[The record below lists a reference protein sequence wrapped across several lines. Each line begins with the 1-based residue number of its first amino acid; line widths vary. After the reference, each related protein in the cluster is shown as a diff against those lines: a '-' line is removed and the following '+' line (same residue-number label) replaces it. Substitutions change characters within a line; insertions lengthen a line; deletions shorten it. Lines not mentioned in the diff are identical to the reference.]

1 MKVVFGN
8 SGRLPLAYLPARSP
22 KSVAGRLLP
31 ALPFFLASRTSF
43 AHFFKNLSTHCCRIH
58 SALSKFYKGSQV
70 SKVSRKSATADSQC
84 RGPSRSCFR
93 QFCPRIIDRC
103 FFSKN
108 PATQTFFH
116 LLNVLKLG
124 CPTLLANCISKKHF
138 RLGGLA
144 ASEWTR
150 SVRAVRDT
158 PVGDYSAP
166 GVNTTRR
173 VAYRP
178 PIAVSPFLLALSV
191 SYFKHTLW
199 RCGQL

>member
-1 MKVVFGN
+1 MFANPSGHKVSLGN
-8 SGRLPLAYLPARSP
+8 S
-22 KSVAGRLLP
+22 
-31 ALPFFLASRTSF
+31 
-43 AHFFKNLSTHCCRIH
+43 
-58 SALSKFYKGSQV
+58 
-70 SKVSRKSATADSQC
+70 D
-84 RGPSRSCFR
+84 
-93 QFCPRIIDRC
+93 
-103 FFSKN
+103 
-108 PATQTFFH
+108 
-116 LLNVLKLG
+116 
-124 CPTLLANCISKKHF
+124 ISKKHF

-158 PVGDYSAP
+158 PVADYSAP

-191 SYFKHTLW
+191 SYFKQTLW